1 MDRLKSEER
10 DGAIVAA
17 NDFKNQDEIPSGP
30 VEDDGSSSDRKI
42 LDHLRYLSQRCQS
55 VQVY

>member
-1 MDRLKSEER
+1 MDKLKSEER

-17 NDFKNQDEIPSGP
+17 NDFKNQDEIPSGS

-42 LDHLRYLSQRCQS
+42 LT
-55 VQVY
+55 